1 VGGCICREVG
11 GVYVEK
17 GGVHVIVPFVNPY
30 IVRAFENR
38 KSPVLGALRE
48 TQVTKVIG
56 RG

>member
-1 VGGCICREVG
+1 LGGCICREVG